1 MEIYGLEKL
10 FPYPEY
16 IIDSVSLSEDLV
28 HVQMHRDRRRRLRC
42 PECGRTMWK
51 KDERQRIVFDIP
63 MLGIPT
69 VWIQYNAVTGR
80 CPDCKASSVFHPKGI
95 DRYSQAT
102 QRLKNYVSQLC
113 QYMPA
118 SHVPEFVGIS
128 HETARRY
135 DKEILEKKV
144 GQPDLENLRYILID
158 EKAIGKR
165 HKYVTVVLNA
175 ENGELLFMQRGKKKE
190 TLEAFYAMIPEEK
203 RLKIEAI
210 GTDRHGAYVNASR
223 EQCPNAVIVFD
234 RFHLVKNL
242 NTAIDAVRR
251 QEVADA
257 KKEEKRFIKGQRY
270 NLLRHEENLKEN
282 QAVKLKD
289 LLAVNE
295 NLNTAYVL
303 KEAFHHL
310 YDYVYPANAE
320 KYLRRW
326 CDWAFESGLSPLVS
340 FAQGLLRD
348 SQNIISYFRHQITN
362 GPIEAFNSIIGRIIY
377 QACGIKDLDYL
388 FLKLRQK
395 SAC

>member
-1 MEIYGLEKL
+1 MEIRGLKKL
-10 FPYPEY
+10 LPYPEY

-42 PECGRTMWK
+42 P
-51 KDERQRIVFDIP
+51 
-63 MLGIPT
+63 
-69 VWIQYNAVTGR
+69 
-80 CPDCKASSVFHPKGI
+80 DCKASSVFHPEGI
-95 DRYSQAT
+95 DRYSQST

-135 DKEILEKKV
+135 DKEVLEGKV
-144 GQPDLENLRYILID
+144 GEPDLENLRYILID
-158 EKAIGKR
+158 EKAIGKH

-175 ENGELLFMQRGKKKE
+175 ENGELLFMQRSKKKE
-190 TLEAFYAMIPEEK
+190 TLEAFYSMIPEEK
-203 RLKIEAI
+203 QAI
-210 GTDRHGAYVNASR
+210 
-223 EQCPNAVIVFD
+223 
-234 RFHLVKNL
+234 
-242 NTAIDAVRR
+242 
-251 QEVADA
+251 
-257 KKEEKRFIKGQRY
+257 
-270 NLLRHEENLKEN
+270 
-282 QAVKLKD
+282 KLKD
-289 LLAVNE
+289 LLAFNK

-310 YDYVYPANAE
+310 YDYVYPANAA

-340 FAQGLLRD
+340 FAKGLLRD

-395 SAC
+395 STR